1 MTDTELI
8 EILIEWPEAQGI
20 QKAAIRGQLDQV
32 KEESQRAMNIAM
44 GSIRVMAGRVSQAIH
59 EIEREALPD
68 EVEVEFSL
76 KLDFEGGAVIPM
88 VAKTTAG
95 GQFTV
100 KFKWLLEKPDQ
111 VRVLIPP
118 SGV

>member
-1 MTDTELI
+1 MTDTEQI
-8 EILIEWPEAQGI
+8 EILIEWPESRGI
-20 QKAAIRGQLDQV
+20 QKAAVRGQLDQV
-32 KEESQRAMNIAM
+32 KEESYRAMNIAM
-44 GSIRVMAGRVSQAIH
+44 GSIRFMAGRVSQAIR

-76 KLDFEGGAVIPM
+76 KLDCEGGAIFPM

-100 KFKWLLEKPDQ
+100 KFKWLLEVPDQ
-111 VRVLIPP
+111 ARVLISPDQ
-118 SGV
+118 